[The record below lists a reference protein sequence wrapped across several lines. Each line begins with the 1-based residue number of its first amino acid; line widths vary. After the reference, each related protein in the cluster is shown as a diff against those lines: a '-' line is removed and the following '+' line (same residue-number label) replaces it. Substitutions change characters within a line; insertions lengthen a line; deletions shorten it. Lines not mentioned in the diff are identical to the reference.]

1 MVAISLVSTVIATAL
16 QLMVPIL
23 LGRAVD
29 QTQALVSEPTT
40 AETATAALWVTAG
53 SVLLVWVLRGFF
65 AVFQNYFSESVGH
78 NVGYTLR
85 LAYYEKIQRLSFR
98 FHDRVHSGDLITL
111 GMLDLEAVRM
121 FFSTGLVRIVLQAGE
136 VLEQGNHDELMALKE
151 LYARL
156 YSVNYPSFD
165 DLPAGSVDAGKTQK
179 S

>member
-85 LAYYEKIQRLSFR
+85 LAYYEKYK
-98 FHDRVHSGDLITL
+98 G
-111 GMLDLEAVRM
+111 
-121 FFSTGLVRIVLQAGE
+121 
-136 VLEQGNHDELMALKE
+136 
-151 LYARL
+151 
-156 YSVNYPSFD
+156 
-165 DLPAGSVDAGKTQK
+165 
-179 S
+179 